1 MQAKRAKTVEVA
13 AALPMKK
20 YVEIAKAAHPKQ
32 K

>member
-1 MQAKRAKTVEVA
+1 MQAKRAKTVEV